1 VEPVPPDAPTPPPIP
16 ASSASPPPLPTSTPT
31 PPTPPPAGRDPE
43 FDPVLNTSA
52 LELDHSPES
61 YQRLVANPF
70 LGFFAI
76 VAWMAVVLILF
87 QGIFG
92 PFTPMAAILMLAA
105 LALLPPLFQYHCLDC
120 GATGRLTEWRRH
132 MCPSVA
138 ERRLEGRTRR
148 IRGPAPPIQVLLWL
162 WVLMAL
168 IVAAAALEIRPAR
181 FGILVP
187 KSESNR
193 P

>member
-1 VEPVPPDAPTPPPIP
+1 
-16 ASSASPPPLPTSTPT
+16 
-31 PPTPPPAGRDPE
+31 
-43 FDPVLNTSA
+43 VLNTA
-52 LELDHSPES
+52 GLELDHSPES

-76 VAWMAVVLILF
+76 VAWVLGVLILF
-87 QGIFG
+87 KGVLG
-92 PFTPMAAILMLAA
+92 PFTPMAALLMLAA

-148 IRGPAPPIQVLLWL
+148 LRGPAPPIQVLLWL

-168 IVAAAALEIRPAR
+168 IVAAAALDIRP
-181 FGILVP
+181 GNLGLPWP
-187 KSESNR
+187 KSASGK